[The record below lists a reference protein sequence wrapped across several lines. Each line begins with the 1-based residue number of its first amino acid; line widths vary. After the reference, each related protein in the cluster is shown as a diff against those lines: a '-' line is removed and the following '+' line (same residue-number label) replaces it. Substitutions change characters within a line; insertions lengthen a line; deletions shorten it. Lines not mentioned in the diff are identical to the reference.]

1 MLEQEEI
8 QAQEPV
14 EVSKDLDGFPEDG
27 IIYCESG
34 EELKKLRK
42 YS

>member
-1 MLEQEEI
+1 MQEQEEVQTQE
-8 QAQEPV
+8 QAK
-14 EVSKDLDGFPEDG
+14 VSKDLDGFPEDG